1 MLVVVS
7 DLPLHFLLVV
17 EDELQLVVLIVG
29 FPLLEDLEQFVLL
42 ADEIFDFLGGEV
54 LVDLLFGE
62 MAPQFLRVLLEL
74 LVVFLDLG
82 VEGDIGMVHSVLANL
97 LGEEWHNIDIG
108 SLLDFDHKVGYF
120 MPLVGSDHQQ
130 SRFNWG
136 KQLTDAVVDRS
147 EGKLLSFECLC

>member
-54 LVDLLFGE
+54 LVNLLFGE
-62 MAPQFLRVLLEL
+62 MAPQFLGVLLEL

-82 VEGDIGMVHSVLANL
+82 VQGDIGMVHSVLANL

-108 SLLDFDHKVGYF
+108 SLLDFDHKVEYF
-120 MPLVGSDHQQ
+120 MPLIGPDHQQ
-130 SRFNWG
+130 SRFDWG

-147 EGKLLSFECLC
+147 EGKLLSFEGLC